1 MQIIILNM
9 LFIIVFFIIGNY
21 FFNIALNQN
30 VSKKYIMR
38 SVTQE
43 DINEENT
50 NKKIGERWIKV
61 FAKEEEIISKDNIKL
76 HGYKIV
82 NPIRKSNVWVILVHG
97 YMGSSYEMSGFAKE
111 YINMGYNVF
120 LIDLRAH
127 GKSEGKYIG
136 MGWKD
141 RLDLKEWINKICT
154 DEPECKI
161 ILYGVSMG
169 AATVMMTTGEKL
181 PKNVKACIEEAKQ
194 LIHEEKDE
202 EMKQFLKAE
211 MEENEAKLPDYEER
225 MKILLLPRDPMDDKD
240 IMLEIRGGAGGDEAN
255 IFAGDL
261 MRMYMRYAD
270 KMGWQTQILSKT
282 DCEAGGVSEVIISM
296 KGDSIYSRLK
306 YESGVHRVQR
316 VPATESQGRVHT
328 STATVAVMPEVD
340 DVEVELNM
348 NDVEIST
355 ARSGGAGGQ
364 NVNKVETA
372 ARVFHKPTG
381 IMIFC
386 TEERSQLQNKE
397 RALQILKAKLYDM
410 EVQKQMQE
418 ITDLRRSQ
426 VGTGDRSERIRTY
439 NFPQGRLTDHRIGQ
453 NLNVWTVIDG
463 DLDELIN
470 LLVEY
475 DQKLKLEKL
484 AEVNT

>member
-1 MQIIILNM
+1 MLDKILQIEKRYNELGETLSDPAVIQDYNRFKDL
-9 LFIIVFFIIGNY
+9 
-21 FFNIALNQN
+21 
-30 VSKKYIMR
+30 SK
-38 SVTQE
+38 Q
-43 DINEENT
+43 
-50 NKKIGERWIKV
+50 
-61 FAKEEEIISKDNIKL
+61 
-76 HGYKIV
+76 
-82 NPIRKSNVWVILVHG
+82 RKSMEETVNL
-97 YMGSSYEMSGFAKE
+97 YYE
-111 YINMGYNVF
+111 
-120 LIDLRAH
+120 
-127 GKSEGKYIG
+127 
-136 MGWKD
+136 WKKAVD
-141 RLDLKEWINKICT
+141 AVED
-154 DEPECKI
+154 
-161 ILYGVSMG
+161 
-169 AATVMMTTGEKL
+169 ATEL
-181 PKNVKACIEEAKQ
+181 LHAES
-194 LIHEEKDE
+194 DE
-202 EMKQFLKAE
+202 EMKGFLKAE
-211 MEENEAKLPDYEER
+211 IEENEAKLPDFEER
-225 MKILLLPRDPMDDKD
+225 MKVLLLPRDPMDDKD

-261 MRMYMRYAD
+261 ARMYMRFAD
-270 KMGWQTQILSKT
+270 KQGWQTQILSKT
-282 DCEAGGVSEVIISM
+282 ECEAGGVSEIIISM
-296 KGDSIYSRLK
+296 KGDSIYSKLK

-348 NDVEIST
+348 NDIEMST

-426 VGTGDRSERIRTY
+426 VGSGDRSERIRTY
-439 NFPQGRLTDHRIGQ
+439 NFPQGRLTDHRINQ

-463 DLDELIN
+463 ELDDLIK
-470 LLVEY
+470 LLMEY

-484 AEVNT
+484 AQVG

>member
-1 MQIIILNM
+1 MLDKILQIE
-9 LFIIVFFIIGNY
+9 
-21 FFNIALNQN
+21 
-30 VSKKYIMR
+30 KKYKELGETLSDPAVIQDYKKFRDLSKQRKSM
-38 SVTQE
+38 
-43 DINEENT
+43 EETVNLYYEW
-50 NKKIGERWIKV
+50 KKATDAIAD
-61 FAKEEEIISKDNIKL
+61 AKEML
-76 HGYKIV
+76 H
-82 NPIRKSNVWVILVHG
+82 
-97 YMGSSYEMSGFAKE
+97 
-111 YINMGYNVF
+111 
-120 LIDLRAH
+120 
-127 GKSEGKYIG
+127 SE
-136 MGWKD
+136 
-141 RLDLKEWINKICT
+141 
-154 DEPECKI
+154 
-161 ILYGVSMG
+161 
-169 AATVMMTTGEKL
+169 
-181 PKNVKACIEEAKQ
+181 
-194 LIHEEKDE
+194 HDE
-202 EMKQFLKAE
+202 EMKALIKAE
-211 MEENEAKLPDYEER
+211 IEENEAKIPQFEEQ

-261 MRMYMRYAD
+261 ARMYMRYAD
-270 KMGWQTQILSKT
+270 KQGWQTQVLSKT
-282 DCEAGGVSEVIISM
+282 ECEAGGVSEIIISI
-296 KGDSIYSRLK
+296 KGDAVYSRLK

-340 DVEVELNM
+340 DVEIELNM
-348 NDVEIST
+348 NDIEITT

-439 NFPQGRLTDHRIGQ
+439 NFPQGRLTDHRINH

-463 DLDELIN
+463 DLDELIK
-470 LLVEY
+470 LLMEY

-484 AEVNT
+484 AEVS

>member
-1 MQIIILNM
+1 MKDMLDKILQIE
-9 LFIIVFFIIGNY
+9 
-21 FFNIALNQN
+21 
-30 VSKKYIMR
+30 KKYIELGETLSDPAVIQDYNKFRDLSKQRKSMEETVDLYYEWKK
-38 SVTQE
+38 VT
-43 DINEENT
+43 DAISD
-50 NKKIGERWIKV
+50 
-61 FAKEEEIISKDNIKL
+61 AKEL
-76 HGYKIV
+76 
-82 NPIRKSNVWVILVHG
+82 L
-97 YMGSSYEMSGFAKE
+97 F
-111 YINMGYNVF
+111 
-120 LIDLRAH
+120 
-127 GKSEGKYIG
+127 SE
-136 MGWKD
+136 
-141 RLDLKEWINKICT
+141 N
-154 DEPECKI
+154 
-161 ILYGVSMG
+161 
-169 AATVMMTTGEKL
+169 
-181 PKNVKACIEEAKQ
+181 
-194 LIHEEKDE
+194 DE
-202 EMKQFLKAE
+202 EMKGFLKAE
-211 MEENEAKLPDYEER
+211 IEENEAKIPEFEEK

-261 MRMYMRYAD
+261 ARMYMRFAD
-270 KMGWQTQILSKT
+270 KMGWQTQVLSKT
-282 DCEAGGVSEVIISM
+282 ECEAGGVSEIIISM
-296 KGDSIYSRLK
+296 KGDAVYSRLK

-340 DVEVELNM
+340 DVEIELNM
-348 NDVEIST
+348 NDIEMTT

-426 VGTGDRSERIRTY
+426 VGSGDRSERIRTY
-439 NFPQGRLTDHRIGQ
+439 NFPQGRLTDHRLNH

-463 DLDELIN
+463 ELEELIK
-470 LLVEY
+470 LLMEY

-484 AEVNT
+484 AEVG

>member
-1 MQIIILNM
+1 MKDMLEKILQIE
-9 LFIIVFFIIGNY
+9 
-21 FFNIALNQN
+21 
-30 VSKKYIMR
+30 KKYIELGETLSDP
-38 SVTQE
+38 SVIQ
-43 DINEENT
+43 DYNRFRDLSKQRKSMEETVNLYYEW
-50 NKKIGERWIKV
+50 KKTVDAIAD
-61 FAKEEEIISKDNIKL
+61 AKEML
-76 HGYKIV
+76 HAE
-82 NPIRKSNVWVILVHG
+82 S
-97 YMGSSYEMSGFAKE
+97 
-111 YINMGYNVF
+111 
-120 LIDLRAH
+120 
-127 GKSEGKYIG
+127 
-136 MGWKD
+136 
-141 RLDLKEWINKICT
+141 
-154 DEPECKI
+154 
-161 ILYGVSMG
+161 
-169 AATVMMTTGEKL
+169 
-181 PKNVKACIEEAKQ
+181 
-194 LIHEEKDE
+194 DE
-202 EMKQFLKAE
+202 EMKAFLKAE
-211 MEENEAKLPDYEER
+211 MEANEAKIPEFEEK

-240 IMLEIRGGAGGDEAN
+240 IMLEIRGSAGGDEAN

-261 MRMYMRYAD
+261 MRMYLRYAD
-270 KMGWQTQILSKT
+270 KKGWQTQVLSKT
-282 DCEAGGVSEVIISM
+282 DCEAGGVSEVIISI
-296 KGDSIYSRLK
+296 KGDAVYSQLK

-410 EVQKQMQE
+410 EVQKQMKE

-426 VGTGDRSERIRTY
+426 VGSGDRSERIRTY
-439 NFPQGRLTDHRIGQ
+439 NFPQGRLTDHRLNH

-463 DLDELIN
+463 ELDELIK
-470 LLVEY
+470 LLMEY

-484 AEVNT
+484 AQVE

>member
-1 MQIIILNM
+1 MKDMLDKILQIEEKYTQLGTILSDPA
-9 LFIIVFFIIGNY
+9 V
-21 FFNIALNQN
+21 IADYEKFRDL
-30 VSKKYIMR
+30 SKQRKAMEETVDVYH
-38 SVTQE
+38 QWKNNE
-43 DINEENT
+43 DAIED
-50 NKKIGERWIKV
+50 
-61 FAKEEEIISKDNIKL
+61 AKEML
-76 HGYKIV
+76 
-82 NPIRKSNVWVILVHG
+82 
-97 YMGSSYEMSGFAKE
+97 
-111 YINMGYNVF
+111 
-120 LIDLRAH
+120 
-127 GKSEGKYIG
+127 KSES
-136 MGWKD
+136 D
-141 RLDLKEWINKICT
+141 
-154 DEPECKI
+154 
-161 ILYGVSMG
+161 S
-169 AATVMMTTGEKL
+169 
-181 PKNVKACIEEAKQ
+181 
-194 LIHEEKDE
+194 
-202 EMKQFLKAE
+202 EMKKFLHSE
-211 MEENEAKLPDYEER
+211 IETNEAKNKELEER
-225 MKILLLPRDPMDDKD
+225 MKVLLLPRDPMDDKD

-261 MRMYMRYAD
+261 MRMYLRYAD
-270 KMGWQTQILSKT
+270 KQGWQSQILSKT
-282 DCEAGGVSEVIISM
+282 DCEAGGVSEVIISI
-296 KGDSIYSRLK
+296 KGDSIYSKLK

-316 VPATESQGRVHT
+316 VPQTESQGRVHT

-340 DVEVELNM
+340 DVEVELNP
-348 NDVEIST
+348 NDLEIST

-372 ARVFHKPTG
+372 VRVFHKPTG

-470 LLVEY
+470 LLMEH

-484 AEVNT
+484 AEIN

>member
-1 MQIIILNM
+1 MLDKIIQIE
-9 LFIIVFFIIGNY
+9 
-21 FFNIALNQN
+21 
-30 VSKKYIMR
+30 KKYLELGETLSDPAVIQDYNKFRDLSKQRKSMEETVELYYEWKN
-38 SVTQE
+38 VTQAIE
-43 DINEENT
+43 D
-50 NKKIGERWIKV
+50 
-61 FAKEEEIISKDNIKL
+61 AKEMI
-76 HGYKIV
+76 
-82 NPIRKSNVWVILVHG
+82 
-97 YMGSSYEMSGFAKE
+97 
-111 YINMGYNVF
+111 
-120 LIDLRAH
+120 
-127 GKSEGKYIG
+127 KSE
-136 MGWKD
+136 
-141 RLDLKEWINKICT
+141 
-154 DEPECKI
+154 
-161 ILYGVSMG
+161 S
-169 AATVMMTTGEKL
+169 
-181 PKNVKACIEEAKQ
+181 
-194 LIHEEKDE
+194 DE
-202 EMKQFLKAE
+202 EMKAFLKAE
-211 MEENEAKLPDYEER
+211 LEENEAKIPSYEER
-225 MKILLLPRDPMDDKD
+225 MKVLLLPRDPMDDKD

-261 MRMYMRYAD
+261 ARMYMRYAD
-270 KMGWQTQILSKT
+270 KQGWQTQILSKT
-282 DCEAGGVSEVIISM
+282 ECEAGGFSEIIISM

-340 DVEVELNM
+340 DVEVEIRPEDIEM
-348 NDVEIST
+348 ST

-372 ARVFHKPTG
+372 ARLFHKPTG

-397 RALQILKAKLYDM
+397 RAMQILKAKLYDL

-463 DLDELIN
+463 DMDDVIN

-484 AEVNT
+484 AETN

>member
-1 MQIIILNM
+1 MLDKILQIEQRYNELGVILSDPAVIQDYNKFRD
-9 LFIIVFFIIGNY
+9 L
-21 FFNIALNQN
+21 
-30 VSKKYIMR
+30 SK
-38 SVTQE
+38 Q
-43 DINEENT
+43 
-50 NKKIGERWIKV
+50 
-61 FAKEEEIISKDNIKL
+61 
-76 HGYKIV
+76 
-82 NPIRKSNVWVILVHG
+82 RKSMEETVEL
-97 YMGSSYEMSGFAKE
+97 YYQ
-111 YINMGYNVF
+111 
-120 LIDLRAH
+120 
-127 GKSEGKYIG
+127 
-136 MGWKD
+136 WK
-141 RLDLKEWINKICT
+141 
-154 DEPECKI
+154 
-161 ILYGVSMG
+161 
-169 AATVMMTTGEKL
+169 
-181 PKNVKACIEEAKQ
+181 KAVDAIEEAKE
-194 LIHEEKDE
+194 LIKAESDD
-202 EMKQFLKAE
+202 EMKSFLKAE
-211 MEENEAKLPDYEER
+211 LDENESKLPEYEEK
-225 MKILLLPRDPMDDKD
+225 MKILLLPRDPMDDND

-261 MRMYMRYAD
+261 ARMYMRYAD
-270 KMGWQTQILSKT
+270 KKGWQTQVLSKT
-282 DCEAGGVSEVIISM
+282 ECEAGGVSEIIISI
-296 KGDSIYSRLK
+296 KGDAIYSQLK

-328 STATVAVMPEVD
+328 STATVAVMPEVG

-439 NFPQGRLTDHRIGQ
+439 NFPQGRLTDHRLNH
-453 NLNVWTVIDG
+453 NLNVWTVIEG
-463 DLDELIN
+463 ELDELIK
-470 LLVEY
+470 LLMDY

-484 AEVNT
+484 AEVN